1 MYRLDNLIEQWA
13 TEFKLVSHNPE
24 GGADGK
30 RFFRID
36 SISDLKPVILSLTKI
51 KTPVVAY
58 STQIEGSSNEGG
70 NGTYYLANIF
80 ILVSQE
86 KTTAPYREDLNAA
99 NAKYLAVEIAE
110 KLKAWLMEKKK
121 NEKQY
126 PELRGLNLKS
136 VATASFPVKLGNW
149 WPLHIQM
156 DYLNTDY
163 VCVNPEDYHQN
174 EAGEGEQP

>member
-13 TEFKLVSHNPE
+13 TDFKLVAHNPE
-24 GGADGK
+24 GGAAGK

-51 KTPVVAY
+51 KTPVVAF
-58 STQIEGSSNEGG
+58 STQIEGSSNESGA
-70 NGTYYLANIF
+70 GTYYLANIF
-80 ILVSQE
+80 ILVQQE
-86 KTTAPYREDLNAA
+86 QTTSPYREDLNAA

-121 NEKQY
+121 NEKLY
-126 PELRGLNLKS
+126 PELKGLNLKS
-136 VATASFPVKLGNW
+136 VGMGSFPKHFNNW

-156 DYLNTDY
+156 DYLNADY
-163 VCVNPEDYHQN
+163 VCVNPEDYN
-174 EAGEGEQP
+174 SSEAGEGVKS